1 MRAHRE
7 FGKLRAGRKADRQMD
22 HGGRVER
29 RLCGEQSAQNAEYNA
44 TCGHTSVAG
53 DMLVSRKVR
62 AVKGAKQGGTAGY
75 YSSLTFIVRDV
86 SFSLTYRGREA

>member
-75 YSSLTFIVRDV
+75 LLVLDIHCQ
-86 SFSLTYRGREA
+86 GRFFFPDLQGA